1 MDAEWK
7 PSFNSKSTIAL
18 IQLATKDC
26 VYLIDGLS
34 ENFESKD
41 WNNLGK
47 YVLKNDE
54 ILKIG
59 FAPGTDLIMFQKS
72 FPSLGLS
79 TNLPFSTSFLD
90 LQEFWRKLNQLG
102 NFKFPFPGENSSE
115 NLINLVRLCLGKKL
129 DKSNQFSNW
138 EKRPLRNDQC
148 LYAALDAFCLI
159 EIYDV
164 IEREISKIGIDFND
178 FLANFL
184 YENKTKIVIK
194 KKENSRPTDSRQKKY
209 YPIPIGPNPEPVN
222 ATQIKFICDNM
233 LEGLAINLRQYGID
247 AMSITS
253 QDYHDKCVRIAL
265 DENRFILTRGQTYVQ
280 LSKHLPLGHC
290 YKVNT
295 DKIKDQL
302 EEVLKYFNVQ
312 VSHENIFTRCQNCNE
327 DEFILINQIDMIQMK
342 NESDGSVHC
351 ASESESV
358 SVIAI
363 ERSLKLSR
371 FFFCLLSVSFEFLF
385 ILYFYSKS
393 YC

>member
-18 IQLATKDC
+18 IQLATKDYI
-26 VYLIDGLS
+26 YLIDGLS

-59 FAPGTDLIMFQKS
+59 FAPGTDLIMFQNS
-72 FPSLGLS
+72 FPSLNLS
-79 TNLPFSTSFLD
+79 TNLQFSTSFLD
-90 LQEFWRKLNQLG
+90 LQEFWRKLNQIT

-115 NLINLVRLCLGKKL
+115 NLSNLVKLCLGKKL

-138 EKRPLRNDQC
+138 EKRPLRTDQC

-194 KKENSRPTDSRQKKY
+194 KKENSRPNESNQKKT
-209 YPIPIGPNPEPVN
+209 YPIPIGPNKNPVG
-222 ATQIKFICDNM
+222 ALQIKFVCDNM
-233 LEGLAINLRQYGID
+233 LEGLATNLRQYGID
-247 AMSITS
+247 AASITN
-253 QDYHDKCVRIAL
+253 QDYHDQCVRIAL
-265 DENRFILTRGQTYVQ
+265 DENRFILTRGSTYYS
-280 LSKHLPLGHC
+280 LFKHLPLGHT
-290 YKVNT
+290 YKVVT
-295 DKIKDQL
+295 DKVKDQL

-312 VSHENIFTRCQNCNE
+312 ISQENIFTRCQSCNE

-342 NESDGSVHC
+342 NDLDGSAPKNFVC
-351 ASESESV
+351 EIGV
-358 SVIAI
+358 PAI
-363 ERSLKLSR
+363 ERSLKLST
-371 FFFCLLSVSFEFLF
+371 FFCLLLLLVILIFFFLIF
-385 ILYFYSKS
+385 QQI
-393 YC
+393 